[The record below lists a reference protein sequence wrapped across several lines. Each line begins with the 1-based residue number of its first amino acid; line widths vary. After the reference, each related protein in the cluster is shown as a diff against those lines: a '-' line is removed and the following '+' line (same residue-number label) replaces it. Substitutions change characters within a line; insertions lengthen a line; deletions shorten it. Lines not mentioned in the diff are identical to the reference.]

1 MSSGSSARISPT
13 AHYTAFVWYRNGL
26 SHPALAT
33 AQGRAM
39 YRALAPLDRLSERR
53 NGGLGLERF
62 LLQRHR
68 IIDHRLEVALSEGRV
83 GQVLEI
89 ACGLSPRGLRVTARR
104 PAVRYVEADL
114 PAMARNKAALLSEH
128 GLWGRD
134 HRVVSVDALSDE
146 GPDALAA
153 VAAREL
159 VPGVAAAVI
168 TEGLVNYFDAPTVD
182 AMWARIARV
191 LRAQGG
197 GVYLSD
203 IHLTAHAPQ
212 GALARTF
219 RAGLGLFARGRTHY
233 GHRDE
238 DDAGSALRQAGF
250 DDVRFHRPRE
260 YAASLGVPQT
270 TIPDVQR
277 VVEAWVGEAPPA
289 A

>member
-1 MSSGSSARISPT
+1 MASGSSARISPT

-33 AQGRAM
+33 ARGRVM

-68 IIDHRLEVALSEGRV
+68 IIDHRLAVALDEGRV

-89 ACGLSPRGLRVTARR
+89 ACGLSPRGLRTTERR
-104 PAVRYVEADL
+104 PEVRYVEADL
-114 PAMARNKAALLSEH
+114 PDMARTKAALLSEH

-134 HRVVSVDALSDE
+134 HRVVCVDALRDDGTDS
-146 GPDALAA
+146 LAE
-153 VAAREL
+153 VAARNL
-159 VPGVAAAVI
+159 LPGVPVAVV

-182 AMWARIARV
+182 GMWARIAAL

-212 GALARTF
+212 SALARVF

-238 DDAGSALRQAGF
+238 DDAGGALRQAGF
-250 DDVRFHRPRE
+250 DDVRFHRPRD

-270 TIPDVQR
+270 SIPDVQR
-277 VVEAWVGEAPPA
+277 VVEAWVGEAPGSP
-289 A
+289 